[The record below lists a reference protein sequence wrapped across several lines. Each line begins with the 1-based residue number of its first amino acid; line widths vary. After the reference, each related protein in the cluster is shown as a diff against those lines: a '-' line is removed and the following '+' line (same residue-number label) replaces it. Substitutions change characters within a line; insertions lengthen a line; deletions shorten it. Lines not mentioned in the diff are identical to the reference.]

1 MTRLLE
7 ILISVAIV
15 AVLFL
20 AVGLVL
26 PSSRHISHSVETNRK
41 LTIVYDTLNSL
52 GRFDEWNPLVLRDP
66 AMQIKLSGPE
76 SGKGARLDYVS
87 KEDSLGEGSWEI
99 IDTEP
104 RKSVTYAIENPERG
118 ENKRTKFILQPTG
131 RNGRNVE
138 ITQTYDV
145 DYGWNL
151 LGRYAGL
158 YVSSS
163 VGEDMK
169 MGLRRLSNLLAGVP
183 NYDYADLSKDDPTR
197 APKLVQREP
206 ANLLVVSAAVDR
218 DNQKVQSQMQSN
230 MQWIKKVM
238 AANNLEP
245 AGPVRII
252 TNEFGAETYSFDV
265 AQPVRKAGSAPAAEA
280 EGEGEGEAEEGA
292 AATTAAAAAPATKLE
307 GLKLDGPVE
316 HVFSPASRVATVPFT
331 GHMANLPKVRD
342 ALRGWAMTRGYE
354 AAERPYETWNNG
366 IAAGFTEEGEF
377 DVFWA
382 IK

>member
-26 PSSRHISHSVETNRK
+26 PSSREISHSVETNRK
-41 LTIVYDTLNSL
+41 LTIVYDTINSL

-66 AMQIKLSGPE
+66 AMQLKLSGPE

-87 KEDSLGEGSWEI
+87 KEESLGEGSWEI
-99 IDTEP
+99 IETEP

-118 ENKRTKFILQPTG
+118 ENKRTKFTLEPTG

-138 ITQTYDV
+138 ITQTYHV

-183 NYDYADLSKDDPTR
+183 NYDYADLSKDDPSR
-197 APKLVQREP
+197 APKVEQRP
-206 ANLLVVSAAVDR
+206 AENLLVVSAAVDR

-230 MQWIKKVM
+230 MEWIKKVM
-238 AANNLEP
+238 AANNLQP

-265 AQPVRKAGSAPAAEA
+265 AQPVRKGGSAPAAA
-280 EGEGEGEAEEGA
+280 DEGEADAATA
-292 AATTAAAAAPATKLE
+292 AATAASTTPAAKLE

-331 GHMANLPKVRD
+331 GHMASLPKIRD
-342 ALRGWAMTRGYE
+342 ALRGWALTRGYE
-354 AAERPYETWNNG
+354 ASERPYESWNKG
-366 IAAGFTEEGEF
+366 IPAGFTEEGEF
-377 DVFWA
+377 KVFWP

>member
-87 KEDSLGEGSWEI
+87 KEEGLGEGSWEI

-104 RKSVTYAIENPERG
+104 RKSVTYAIENPQRG
-118 ENKRTKFILQPTG
+118 ENKRTKFILEPTG

-169 MGLRRLSNLLAGVP
+169 MGLRRLSNLLATVP
-183 NYDYADLSKDDPTR
+183 NYDYAELSKDDPGR
-197 APKLVQREP
+197 APKVVQRE
-206 ANLLVVSAAVDR
+206 AENLLVVSAAVDR
-218 DNQKVQSQMQSN
+218 DNEKVKAQMQSN
-230 MQWIKKVM
+230 MEWIKKVM

-265 AQPVRKAGSAPAAEA
+265 AQPVRKAGSAPAAAE
-280 EGEGEGEAEEGA
+280 EGEGETGA
-292 AATTAAAAAPATKLE
+292 AATASAPAAATAPATQLE

-331 GHMANLPKVRD
+331 GHMASLPKVRD
-342 ALRGWAMTRGYE
+342 ALRGWALTRGYE
-354 AAERPYETWNNG
+354 ASERPYETWING

-377 DVFWA
+377 NVFWA

>member
-52 GRFDEWNPLVLRDP
+52 RRFDDWNPVALFDP
-66 AMQIKLSGPE
+66 QMKMKLSGPE
-76 SGKGARLDYVS
+76 SGKGARLDYSSEV
-87 KEDSLGEGSWEI
+87 EGVGEGSWEI
-99 IDTEP
+99 VETEP
-104 RKSVTYAIENPERG
+104 GKSVTYAITNPERG
-118 ENKRTKFILQPTG
+118 ENKRSKFILERTG

-158 YVSSS
+158 YVTSS
-163 VGEDMK
+163 VGEQIK
-169 MGLRRLSNLLAGVP
+169 MGLRRLSNMLATVP

-197 APKLVQREP
+197 APKVAERSAE
-206 ANLLVVSAAVDR
+206 NLLVVTAAVDR
-218 DNQKVQSQMQSN
+218 NNEKVQSQMKSN
-230 MQWIKKVM
+230 MEWIRKVM

-245 AGPVRII
+245 AGPVRIV

-265 AQPVRKAGSAPAAEA
+265 AQPVRKAGSAPAAEGA
-280 EGEGEGEAEEGA
+280 EGA
-292 AATTAAAAAPATKLE
+292 AGEAAPAVAAGPATKLE
-307 GLKLDGPVE
+307 GIKLDGPVE
-316 HVFSPASRVATVPFT
+316 LVFSDASKVATAPFR
-331 GHMANLPKVRD
+331 GHMASLPKMRD

-354 AAERPYETWNNG
+354 TTERPYEAWNKG
-366 IAAGFTEEGEF
+366 IEAGFTEEGEY

>member
-26 PSSRHISHSVETNRK
+26 PSSRHISHSVETNRR

-66 AMQIKLSGPE
+66 AIQIKLSGPE

-87 KEDSLGEGSWEI
+87 KEEGLGEGSWEI
-99 IDTEP
+99 VATEP

-118 ENKRTKFILQPTG
+118 ENKRTTFSLKPTG

-145 DYGWNL
+145 DYGWNI
-151 LGRYAGL
+151 LGRYSGL

-169 MGLRRLSNLLAGVP
+169 MGLRRLSNLLAAVP
-183 NYDYADLSKDDPTR
+183 NYDYADLSKDDPSR

-218 DNQKVQSQMQSN
+218 DNQKVEAQMRSN
-230 MQWIKKVM
+230 MEWIRKVM
-238 AANNLEP
+238 AANNLEA
-245 AGPVRII
+245 AGPVRIV
-252 TNEFGAETYSFDV
+252 TNEFGSETYSFDV
-265 AQPVRKAGSAPAAEA
+265 AQPVRKAGSAPAAE
-280 EGEGEGEAEEGA
+280 GEEGA
-292 AATTAAAAAPATKLE
+292 AAATAAAPATKLE
-307 GLKLDGPVE
+307 DLKLEGPVE
-316 HVFSPASRVATVPFT
+316 LVFSPASRVATVPFS

-354 AAERPYETWNNG
+354 ATERPYETWNEG
-366 IAAGFTEEGEF
+366 IAAGFTEEGEY
-377 DVFWA
+377 DVYWA